1 MDEKLVKIIGLVA
14 GIITASS
21 LLPQLFKTIKSK
33 QADDVA
39 PFMFWMLVSG
49 TALWTYYGVL
59 REDMPII
66 ITNAFSFSLNI
77 LMLILRRR
85 YTKDENPS

>member
-1 MDEKLVKIIGLVA
+1 MAENLIRIIGLVA

-21 LLPQLFKTIKSK
+21 LLPQLFKTLKTEE
-33 QADDVA
+33 AEDVS

-49 TALWTYYGVL
+49 TGLWTYYGVL
-59 REDMPII
+59 RDDLPIM

-77 LMLILRRR
+77 FMLVLRRR
-85 YTKDENPS
+85 YTKKD